1 MTTPSALST
10 QTLRYAEL
18 PIVRCNH
25 CGGRFEMG
33 LSPFCSSKCLRAHAA
48 WLEADPRRTTAQR
61 REAMVAKVDRA
72 LASRKGVA

>member
-1 MTTPSALST
+1 MTFPASSA

-33 LSPFCSSKCLRAHAA
+33 VTPFCSARCERAHGA
-48 WLEADPRRTTAQR
+48 WLAADPNRTTAQR
-61 REAMVAKVDRA
+61 REAMVAKVDARRTDA
-72 LASRKGVA
+72 

>member
-1 MTTPSALST
+1 MTTPSALSPA

-33 LSPFCSSKCLRAHAA
+33 LRPFCSSRCERAHAA
-48 WLEADPRRTTAQR
+48 WLDADPRRTTAQR
-61 REAMVAKVDRA
+61 REAMVAKVDR
-72 LASRKGVA
+72 KGGAR

>member
-1 MTTPSALST
+1 MIRSASAPA

-33 LSPFCSSKCLRAHAA
+33 LSPFCSARCASAHAV
-48 WLEADPRRTTAQR
+48 WLDADATRTTAQR
-61 REAMVAKVDRA
+61 RAAMVAKVDRR
-72 LASRKGVA
+72 LASRKGA